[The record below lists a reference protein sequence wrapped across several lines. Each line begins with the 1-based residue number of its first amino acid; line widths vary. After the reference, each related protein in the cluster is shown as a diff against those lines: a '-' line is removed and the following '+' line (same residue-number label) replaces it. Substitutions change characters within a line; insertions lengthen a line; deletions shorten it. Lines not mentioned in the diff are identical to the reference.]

1 MYFIF
6 PLIPAI
12 YFQVVFTTADFM
24 KTANLLKISKT
35 TAILVDA
42 TEVLYP
48 VHLRNAALEVIVHP
62 SIFLANAAQDTTT
75 VRLRVS
81 KIIYYVTLYNLH

>member
-1 MYFIF
+1 MHFIF
-6 PLIPAI
+6 LLIHAI

-42 TEVLYP
+42 TEVPYP
-48 VHLRNAALEVIVHP
+48 AHLRSVALEVIVHP
-62 SIFLANAAQDTTT
+62 STFLENVAQDTTT
-75 VRLRVS
+75 ARQRVS
-81 KIIYYVTLYNLH
+81 KTI